1 MSTGSA
7 VLILTFDDMET
18 GEQALKTLK
27 KWRNEKLVELGDSVV
42 LVKDEDGKVKVRETD
57 EFTTKKGVVAGGIA
71 GFTAGLIVGG
81 PIGGILLGAAAGAA
95 TAKGLGMH
103 FDKGEIEAVSE
114 SMENASSAICIQIK
128 SVKNKDML
136 AAAIRESGGKVHE
149 LSITEGLETDM
160 EDIILR
166 GSIR

>member
-1 MSTGSA
+1 MIWKGERA
-7 VLILTFDDMET
+7 V
-18 GEQALKTLK
+18 KTLK
-27 KWRNEKLVELGDSVV
+27 KWRNEKLIELGDSVV
-42 LVKDEDGKVKVRETD
+42 LVKDEEGKVKIHDAD

-71 GFTAGLIVGG
+71 GFAAGLIVGG
-81 PIGGILLGAAAGAA
+81 PIGGILLGAAAGAT

-103 FDKGEIEAVSE
+103 FDKSEIEAVSE
-114 SMENASSAICIQIK
+114 SMENASSAICVEIK

-149 LSITEGLETDM
+149 LSVTDALESDM
-160 EDIILR
+160 EDVMLR

>member
-1 MSTGSA
+1 MSKGTA
-7 VLILTFDDMET
+7 VLILTFDDMEK
-18 GEQALKTLK
+18 GEQARKTLK
-27 KWRNEKLVELGDSVV
+27 KWQNEKLVELGDSVV
-42 LVKDEDGKVKVRETD
+42 LVKDEEGKVKVRDDD

-81 PIGGILLGAAAGAA
+81 PVGGLLLGAAAGAA
-95 TAKGLGMH
+95 AAKGLGMH
-103 FDKGEIEAVSE
+103 FDKSEIEAVSE
-114 SMENASSAICIQIK
+114 SMEIATSAICVEIK

-149 LSITEGLETDM
+149 LSITEDLASDM
-160 EDIILR
+160 DDVMLR